1 MAEFEEWCKTKGD
14 VSMRIEPIP
23 NLEKLVESMFL
34 TEEFWHRQ
42 FDGNKYTRCGGDGI
56 CTV

>member
-1 MAEFEEWCKTKGD
+1 
-14 VSMRIEPIP
+14 MRIEPIHD
-23 NLEKLVESMFL
+23 LEKLAESMFL
-34 TEEFWHRQ
+34 AEGFWHSQ